1 MISFFLDDQINQ
13 FSEHVEDSIG
23 SLKSAEFPKCQPQ
36 KFKYP
41 KAKFGSGLERSF
53 NSSWYKLHPWLYYDV
68 KTSVVLYEVCVS
80 QGKKGNLTLSTKKE
94 DAFISTVF
102 RIGKK
107 LQKNSENTNSQI
119 AIGSPLVC
127 QVYEKHGY
135 NIMRET

>member
-68 KTSVVLYEVCVS
+68 KTSAVLYEICVS
-80 QGKKGNLTLSTKKE
+80 QGKKGESDPFDQKRGRVNRFSNWKKASE
-94 DAFISTVF
+94 KF
-102 RIGKK
+102 RKY
-107 LQKNSENTNSQI
+107 QQSNCHRESVSV
-119 AIGSPLVC
+119 SSV
-127 QVYEKHGY
+127 
-135 NIMRET
+135 RETWL